1 VKKPDIKILV
11 DGNWLRWECRD
22 QRDADKLIA
31 WTKAKLEHERKII
44 NRFIQ
49 FGDDSPRLPL
59 LPSIEQ
65 RRRRKL
71 PTGRT
76 GRPKTEKHGDP
87 MWEALWDVE
96 LIQQIWLEHFGHW
109 YRPKNDKVRAEQ
121 IAADRWD
128 VDVDMVCNWVKKA
141 KKP

>member
-1 VKKPDIKILV
+1 MKKPDIKILV

-22 QRDADKLIA
+22 PRDADKLIA
-31 WTKAKLEHERKII
+31 WTKAKLEHERDII
-44 NRFIQ
+44 NRFIH

-59 LPSIEQ
+59 SLSIEQ

-76 GRPKTEKHGDP
+76 GRPPEKHGDP
-87 MWEALWDVE
+87 MWEALWDVR
-96 LIQQIWLEHFGHW
+96 LIKQIWLEHFGHKS
-109 YRPKNDKVRAEQ
+109 RPKDDAVRAEK
-121 IAADRWD
+121 IAADRWE
-128 VDVDMVCNWVKKA
+128 VDLVTLGDWIKKA